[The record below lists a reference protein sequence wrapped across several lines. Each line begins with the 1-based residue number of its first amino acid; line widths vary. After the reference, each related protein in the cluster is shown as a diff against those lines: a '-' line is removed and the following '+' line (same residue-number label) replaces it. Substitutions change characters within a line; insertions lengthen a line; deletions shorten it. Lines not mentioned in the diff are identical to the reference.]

1 MEYFFMALPSLLV
14 GTLIITSG
22 CLLLKESNTNYLTAL
37 KEGIAWGISFLISF
51 SLETLIIGAY

>member
-14 GTLIITSG
+14 GTLIITTG